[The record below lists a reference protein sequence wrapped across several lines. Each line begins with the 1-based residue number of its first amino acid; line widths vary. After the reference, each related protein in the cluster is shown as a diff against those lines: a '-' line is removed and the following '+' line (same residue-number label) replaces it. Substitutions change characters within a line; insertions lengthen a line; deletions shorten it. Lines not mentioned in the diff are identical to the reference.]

1 MASLVCGYAYHKN
14 LLSIRFP
21 WGNFH
26 YTVSHVPPLVYGIL
40 VFNGMKMP
48 EYTAKLYAF
57 FKALIMCC
65 QDLVQLQCI
74 LKSFRGETV
83 SNTGP
88 GIDSSQQIL
97 VEYRK

>member
-1 MASLVCGYAYHKN
+1 
-14 LLSIRFP
+14 
-21 WGNFH
+21 
-26 YTVSHVPPLVYGIL
+26 
-40 VFNGMKMP
+40 MP